1 MASGFWKRSRK
12 NILSAG
18 LFVILL
24 ALTMWAIFKNNDVS
38 EVMQMIGSIHFL
50 WMIPAL
56 AAALFFIVA
65 EGIEFWYLLRA
76 LGTRHSFWACSW
88 YAFVGFFYSAI
99 TPSASGGQPMQMY
112 YMKKAGIKISD
123 SAVILMVVALVYKG
137 VLVLLGLLMSV
148 FCHDMI
154 FPALGHYGF
163 IYWIGLGLNVVCV
176 SVLLFIMLFPN
187 VFRQIICF
195 CERLIVRMRFMRPSV
210 RRRKK
215 LFHIADDYQQ
225 AVAFFYAHKRHVLGA
240 FVITVVQRVG
250 LFAITWFVYRSM
262 GLTETSAFQIIV
274 LQAVIYVAVDMLPLP
289 GAQGITELIYQTVFV
304 SIFAGTA
311 LTASMCVTRFVNFY
325 VPMVLSAV
333 LTLFGSI
340 YVKQRSRRRIQAATA
355 RRMGAVK

>member
-1 MASGFWKRSRK
+1 MTAGFWERNRK
-12 NILSAG
+12 NILSAVF
-18 LFVILL
+18 FVILF
-24 ALTMWAIFKNNDVS
+24 ALTFWAIFKDNDIT
-38 EVMQMIGSIHFL
+38 EVMQMIGNINLL
-50 WMIPAL
+50 WMMPAL
-56 AAALFFIVA
+56 AAALFFILA

-76 LGTRHSFWACSW
+76 LGTKHSFLACSW

-137 VLVLLGLLMSV
+137 VLVSIGLLV
-148 FCHDMI
+148 PIFFYDMI
-154 FPALGHYGF
+154 FDALGSYGF

-187 VFRQIICF
+187 VFRRIICF
-195 CERLIVRMRFMRPSV
+195 CERMIVRMRFVRPSV

-240 FVITVVQRVG
+240 FLITIVQRVG

-262 GLTETSAFQIIV
+262 GMTEEGALKIIV

-304 SIFAGTA
+304 SIFAGAA
-311 LTASMCVTRFVNFY
+311 LTASMCVTRFANFY
-325 VPMVLSAV
+325 VPMLLSAV
-333 LTLFGSI
+333 LTLAGSI
-340 YVKQRSRRRIQAATA
+340 YVKHRSKKQIQAATM
-355 RRMGAVK
+355 RRIKNG